1 MRVMLAIGLLGG
13 GGSERKLLRFVE
25 RARHRV
31 ELAGFLCNPGGVW
44 DEAVSDCLARC
55 YIGGGSRAHKVLG
68 FDKAV
73 LRERP
78 TLIHAWHTQ
87 ALVYPVLAWPLHRR
101 PMIVNVFGDLT
112 RSSDD
117 ARRALEPSARL
128 LRFASATVVNS
139 DHLTE
144 SLQRAGVTVPRPTL
158 IPNGIELPTLPLHP
172 IEAAAGAGP
181 SPLKLCG
188 VGTLKALKNWQQALR
203 IAAALRATGRD
214 VRLTVYGE
222 GPDGPSLLAQAAAL
236 GFDPQATFPGFF
248 TDVAQRLVDHD
259 LLLHPS
265 RSEGQPNAVLEGLAA
280 GLPAVTA
287 DLGAYL
293 PMQPNGAFLR
303 THAADDDAGAL
314 AALSPWLDDVKAR
327 RAAGAAGRA
336 FVADGYGVDLMVD
349 RFLAL
354 YRNLAP

>member
-31 ELAGFLCNPGGVW
+31 ELSGFLCNPGGVW

-55 YIGGGSRAHKVLG
+55 YIGGGSRARKAVA
-68 FDKAV
+68 FDQAV

-78 TLIHAWHTQ
+78 ALIHAWHTQ
-87 ALVYPVLAWPLHRR
+87 ALVYPLLAWPLHRR

-144 SLQRAGVTVPRPTL
+144 SLQRAGVAVPRPTL
-158 IPNGIELPTLPLHP
+158 IPNGIELPTLPALP
-172 IEAAAGAGP
+172 RGAAQGAGP
-181 SPLKLCG
+181 GPLRLCG
-188 VGTLKALKNWQQALR
+188 VGTLKALKNWEQALR
-203 IAAALRATGRD
+203 VAAALRAGGRD
-214 VRLTVYGE
+214 VRLTVYGD
-222 GPDGPSLLAQAAAL
+222 GPDGPALRAQAASL
-236 GFDPQATFPGFF
+236 GFDAQATFPGFF
-248 TDVAQRLVDHD
+248 PDVAQRLVDHD
-259 LLLHPS
+259 VLLHPS

-293 PMQPNGAFLR
+293 PMHPNGAFLR
-303 THAADDDAGAL
+303 THAVDDDAGAL
-314 AALSPWLDDVKAR
+314 AAIGPWLEDVAVR
-327 RAAGAAGRA
+327 RVAGAAGRA
-336 FVADGYGVDLMVD
+336 FVAEHYGVEQMVD
-349 RFLAL
+349 RFLDL
-354 YRNLAP
+354 YRSLAR